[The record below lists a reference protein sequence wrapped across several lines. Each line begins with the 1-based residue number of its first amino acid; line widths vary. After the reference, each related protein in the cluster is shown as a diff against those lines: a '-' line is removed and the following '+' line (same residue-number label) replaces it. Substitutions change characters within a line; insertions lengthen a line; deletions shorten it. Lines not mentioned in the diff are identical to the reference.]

1 MATRAL
7 IGYLNDNNTITTTY
21 NHYDGYPENLGVA
34 LDKHYN
40 TDVQAKEIANMGYIS
55 YIEPETGDIEANNS
69 DRPVTVG
76 DDDLISSLQF
86 LKKEAEGV
94 DYVYLFV
101 PSVTGGEWI
110 TSRTGLKMELFVDA
124 FLDNIREDK
133 EDTMQESY
141 KAKWK
146 KFLGENVVDETE
158 FNFFNTILGNKYSEN
173 EIETYLKSDS
183 FIEASRDDD
192 MEMTAD
198 NASNWENEFFE
209 FFDNTDI

>member
-7 IGYLNDNNTITTTY
+7 IGYLNDDNTITTTY

-34 LDKHYN
+34 LDKFYS
-40 TDVQAKEIANMGYIS
+40 TDAKAKEIANMGYVS
-55 YIEPETGDIEANNS
+55 YIDPETGDIEANNS
-69 DRPVTVG
+69 DRPATIG

-94 DYVYLFV
+94 DYVYLFS
-101 PSVTGGEWI
+101 PSITGGEWL
-110 TSRTGLKMELFVDA
+110 TSKTNLRMELFVDA
-124 FLDNIREDK
+124 FLDNIRKDE

-141 KAKWK
+141 KSKWK

-158 FNFFNTILGNKYSEN
+158 FNFFNTILGDKYSDD
-173 EIETYLKSDS
+173 EIQTYLKSDS